1 MTNSPTVMPIKTSMP
16 MMKPTNSPTLM
27 PIETAMPMMKPTIS
41 PTPSCRLKLPQLDM
55 VKPTIS
61 PTLAPPT
68 GIKAASLPTDAAYPN
83 APTPGSESPPTNTTI
98 VDNKTIKMI
107 ASSTLSSSSSS

>member
-1 MTNSPTVMPIKTSMP
+1 MPVETTS
-16 MMKPTNSPTLM
+16 T
-27 PIETAMPMMKPTIS
+27 
-41 PTPSCRLKLPQLDM
+41 M

-83 APTPGSESPPTNTTI
+83 APTPGSESPPTDTTI
-98 VDNKTIKMI
+98 VDNKATKMI
-107 ASSTLSSSSSS
+107 ASSTLSSSCFSSRNAGVVAAVTTTVLLYVMM